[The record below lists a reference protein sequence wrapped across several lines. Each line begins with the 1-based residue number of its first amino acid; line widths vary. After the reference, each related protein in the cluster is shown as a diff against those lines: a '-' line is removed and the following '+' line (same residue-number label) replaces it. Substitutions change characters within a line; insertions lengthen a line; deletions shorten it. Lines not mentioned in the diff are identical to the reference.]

1 MPGANPLHT
10 RLCEAYGVE
19 YPIVAFAH
27 TKDVIAAV
35 SRAGGI
41 GVLGAVGLEPEEIRS
56 AIRWIRERVGDRPF
70 GIDLLLPASFVEGNA
85 EDLEAQIPDGHRAFV
100 AGLQREGNIPAPK
113 PLDKPPTTGIGPDM
127 LRRARAQL
135 DVVFEERVPI
145 FASALGSPAF
155 LLERGRETGT
165 KIWGL
170 IGLPRQARRE
180 IEAGV
185 DVVIAAGS
193 DSGGH
198 SGSIGTFSL
207 VPEVVKLARGSHTLV
222 LAAGGVTTGAHVAAA
237 LALGADGVWC
247 GTIWQATNESETE
260 PFQRDQ
266 LLRASA
272 EDAVQSRASTG
283 KPVRQIRSK
292 WSEAWRQ
299 PGAPEPLPMPLQGM
313 LVADIQRAIKDHKI
327 EEWQGVPAGQGVGQI
342 TIVKH
347 ASQVVLDMAEEA
359 LGTLER
365 LRVEP
370 VEA

>member
-1 MPGANPLHT
+1 MTGNPLHT
-10 RLCEAYGVE
+10 RLCEEYGVE
-19 YPIVAFAH
+19 YPLVAFAH

-35 SRAGGI
+35 TNAGGI

-56 AIRWIRERVGDRPF
+56 AIHWIRDRVGDKPF

-85 EDLEAQIPDGHRAFV
+85 EDLEAQIPEAHREFV
-100 AGLQREGNIPAPK
+100 RRLQHDNNIPAPK
-113 PLDKPPTTGIGPDM
+113 TPRDPKDAGIGPDM
-127 LRRARAQL
+127 MRHSRAQL
-135 DVVFEERVPI
+135 DVVLGERVPI

-155 LLERGRETGT
+155 LLERAHEVGT
-165 KIWGL
+165 KVWGL

-207 VPEVVKLARGSHTLV
+207 VPEVVKLAEGSKTLV
-222 LAAGGVTTGAHVAAA
+222 LAAGGVTTGRHLAAA
-237 LALGADGVWC
+237 IALGADGVWC

-260 PFQRDQ
+260 MFLKEQ
-266 LLRASA
+266 LLRASG

-292 WSEAWRQ
+292 WTEAWKQ
-299 PGAPEPLPMPLQGM
+299 PGAPDPLPMPLQPM
-313 LVADIQRAIKDHKI
+313 LVGDIQRSIRDHKL
-327 EEWQGVPAGQGVGQI
+327 EDWQGVASGQGVGHI
-342 TIVKH
+342 TSIRP
-347 ASQVVLDMAEEA
+347 ARQVVSDIVEEA
-359 LGTLER
+359 EDTLER
-365 LRVEP
+365 MQIDP
-370 VEA
+370 VGV

>member
-1 MPGANPLHT
+1 MSSNPLHT
-10 RLCEAYGVE
+10 RLCEQYGVE
-19 YPIVAFAH
+19 YPLVAFAH

-41 GVLGAVGLEPEEIRS
+41 GVLGAAGLAPEEIRS

-70 GIDLLLPASFVEGNA
+70 GVDLLLPASFVEGNA
-85 EDLEAQIPDGHRAFV
+85 EDLEAQIPEGHREFV
-100 AGLQREGNIPAPK
+100 RQLQRDNQIPDPK
-113 PLDKPPTTGIGPDM
+113 QAERPVSGIGPEM

-135 DVVFEERVPI
+135 DVIFEERVPI

-155 LLERGRETGT
+155 LLERGHEVGT

-193 DSGGH
+193 DAGGH

-207 VPEVVKLARGSHTLV
+207 VPEVVRLARGTQTLV
-222 LAAGGVTTGAHVAAA
+222 LAAGGVTTGAHLAAA

-260 PFQRDQ
+260 PFQREQ

-272 EDAVQSRASTG
+272 EDAVQSRATTG
-283 KPVRQIRSK
+283 KPVRQVRSK
-292 WSEAWRQ
+292 WTEAWRQ

-313 LVADIQRAIKDHKI
+313 LVGDLQRAIKEHKI

-342 TIVKH
+342 TTVKH
-347 ASQVVLDMAEEA
+347 ASQVVYDMVEDA